1 MLKQN
6 FNLIN
11 YSNLN
16 EDQLKYLIT
25 LLGQQNTKNII
36 TIETLQQQITNL
48 KQENRKTKV
57 RTSGSLKKL
66 FRKVAALEYK
76 NQKYENVV
84 SQNENLSDLVNQLHN
99 ENDILKER
107 DPNIESQVYNRFKE
121 EVEANLKR
129 ESDLRKE
136 NKKLKEQLKS
146 QEISFSLYKKKTQF
160 LIQEFKENNL
170 EHRQEQIA
178 LIESYDKKIKELK
191 EQNTELINNNNK
203 FKKLNEEL
211 NNQANKM
218 KIELKKNEDII
229 KRKVLL
235 LIEERNKLKNNLELI
250 QKEKENK
257 PEFTNLV
264 SKIQQLTD
272 DFLKIMQENTN
283 IKIKLNQQKE
293 QYEKK
298 LKEMDDELNLMKL
311 KTMKSLK
318 EQNEETLLNKNYNS
332 ENKLKQNLIKFQKMN
347 KDLSNE
353 ISNSNKEMTANIG
366 RVRQNEKKI
375 TNLEEEIVELNEQIT
390 QYKKENLN
398 LSNKSIEQHSEL
410 LILRNVNQENIKLDK
425 KIKLY
430 KQIQNTLKEETYKF
444 QVTSKMNV
452 NQIEEL
458 ESENDNL
465 RRTIDKLHSNISELI
480 KRTVLTEYDIEM
492 LHKFSK
498 KLKTGITNDRN
509 NKNNSTKITQKVKNT
524 KKKNENKNEEKVL
537 LKKSSYITPKRTRLH
552 KQKFKTWKIAKDHHK
567 KSHNVGNEEEDDFN
581 FNSVDVDGNYEDDD
595 FEHVDMFSI
604 SSKITINKANIS
616 KNYFTEMKKENQSL
630 VKKKRIYEKKIRK
643 LKSELKIFK
652 MGLDLKNKEQYQI
665 ITNHQNETRELKTT
679 ISLLKNIKPVL
690 NETIPSNKT
699 LELLKVLL
707 RQEEK
712 VIDQRIM
719 KLNDPEALVL
729 EKTAT
734 GILVNAGTLDKLLKV
749 LIHPEYL
756 EIDYRIYFVLSFR
769 RFCKPIQIL
778 KYLRREFLKSQ
789 NKKNKNQDK
798 EIELIMKKSG
808 EIKDGESGVDSN
820 DTNDNENKE
829 KNENTN
835 SSSSNNGATTAN
847 NNNFQKGSENNDNNL
862 MQKSHLE
869 IVQTHIVRF
878 CLIWVQIFFSDFRQD
893 NKLTKLMLNLISCT
907 STSQFENIREI
918 SRSINFK
925 FNLKLRN
932 KIDPEDE
939 YKVSII
945 DKETPEPILPMKKT
959 INWKAITFIDLN
971 EIGLARQMTLFEM
984 GLFQRIEAKEF
995 IKKRWSKKDKKLTPN
1010 LIEMIQRFN
1019 NTSLWIVSTILSY
1032 EKVKMRS
1039 QIITKFIKCGKES
1052 IRLGN
1057 FNTAMEIVAGLNNS
1071 AIRRLRKSW
1080 ALVLEEEIKDF
1091 EDFSVLLSSRK
1102 NSQNLR
1108 NAISEI
1114 DKNQKPLL
1122 PYLGMFLSDLTFI
1135 EDGNPDRKTE
1145 NTNLI
1150 NFKKINLIGSTL
1162 VKILNFQKRSF
1173 NFKFIPEF
1181 QQFLSNL
1188 TFEKD
1193 EIIRYE
1199 LSVKLEPNPKQ

>member
-1 MLKQN
+1 MEKQN
-6 FNLIN
+6 LNLIN
-11 YSNLN
+11 YENLN
-16 EDQLKYLIT
+16 EDKLKCLVT

-36 TIETLQQQITNL
+36 TIDTLKEQITNL

-57 RTSGSLKKL
+57 RTSESLKKL

-84 SQNENLSDLVNQLHN
+84 SQNEKLSDLVNQLQN

-136 NKKLKEQLKS
+136 NEKLKEQIKL
-146 QEISFSLYKKKTQF
+146 QEISFAIYKKNTQF
-160 LIQEFKENNL
+160 LLQEFKEKNIGN
-170 EHRQEQIA
+170 RQEKIT
-178 LIESYDKKIKELK
+178 LIEDYEKKITECK
-191 EQNTELINNNNK
+191 EQNTELINNNNNLK
-203 FKKLNEEL
+203 QQKEEL
-211 NNQANKM
+211 NDRVNQM
-218 KIELKKNEDII
+218 KIEQEKNEVII

-235 LIEERNKLKNNLELI
+235 LIEERDKLKNNLELI
-250 QKEKENK
+250 QKEKENQT
-257 PEFTNLV
+257 EFTYLV
-264 SKIQQLTD
+264 SKIQELTD
-272 DFLKIMQENTN
+272 DYLKIMQEYTN
-283 IKIKLNQQKE
+283 IKITLNQQKE
-293 QYEKK
+293 QYENQIKK
-298 LKEMDDELNLMKL
+298 MDDEMNLMKL
-311 KTMKSLK
+311 KTMKNLK
-318 EQNEETLLNKNYNS
+318 GQNEETQLNKNQNS
-332 ENKLKQNLIKFQKMN
+332 ENQLKENLIKFQKMN

-375 TNLEEEIVELNEQIT
+375 TKLEEEIVELNEQIT

-425 KIKLY
+425 NIKLY

-444 QVTSKMNV
+444 QVTSKMDV
-452 NQIEEL
+452 NQIEQL
-458 ESENDNL
+458 ERENDYL
-465 RRTIDKLHSNISELI
+465 RGTINKLQFRIGELI
-480 KRTVLTEYDIEM
+480 ERTVLTEYDIEM
-492 LHKFSK
+492 LQNFSK
-498 KLKTGITNDRN
+498 TLKSGILNS
-509 NKNNSTKITQKVKNT
+509 NKNDKNNATKNTQKTKN
-524 KKKNENKNEEKVL
+524 KKKKKENESEEQVL
-537 LKKSSYITPKRTRLH
+537 LKKTSFMLPKNTKPHR
-552 KQKFKTWKIAKDHHK
+552 QKFKTWKIAKDHHK
-567 KSHNVGNEEEDDFN
+567 KSHIVGNDH
-581 FNSVDVDGNYEDDD
+581 GNNAKNN
-595 FEHVDMFSI
+595 FEHVDLLSI
-604 SSKITINKANIS
+604 NSKIQINKANTY
-616 KNYFTEMKKENQSL
+616 KKYFSQIQKENKSL
-630 VKKKRIYEKKIRK
+630 LKRKRMYEKKIRK
-643 LKSELKIFK
+643 LKSKVKIFK
-652 MGLDLKNKEQYQI
+652 MGLDLKKKEQYQI
-665 ITNHQNETRELKTT
+665 IKNHQNETKELKTT

-699 LELLKVLL
+699 LEILKVLL

-719 KLNDPEALVL
+719 KLNDPDALVL
-729 EKTAT
+729 EKTTT

-769 RFCKPIQIL
+769 SFCKPIQIL
-778 KYLRREFLKSQ
+778 KYLRREFLKSLD
-789 NKKNKNQDK
+789 KKNKNHDK
-798 EIELIMKKSG
+798 EIESIMIKSDESG
-808 EIKDGESGVDSN
+808 DGESDNDSN
-820 DTNDNENKE
+820 EANDDENNE
-829 KNENTN
+829 KNGNNN
-835 SSSSNNGATTAN
+835 SSSSNNN
-847 NNNFQKGSENNDNNL
+847 NIHDLKKSSENNDNNPNNNL

-869 IVQTHIVRF
+869 IIQTHIVRF

-893 NKLTKLMLNLISCT
+893 NNLTKLMLNLISCT

-971 EIGLARQMTLFEM
+971 EIELARQMTLFEM

-995 IKKRWSKKDKKLTPN
+995 IKKRWSKKDKNLTPN
-1010 LIEMIQRFN
+1010 LIGMIERFN

-1039 QIITKFIKCGKES
+1039 HIITKFIKCGKVS
-1052 IRLGN
+1052 IRFGN

-1080 ALVLEEEIKDF
+1080 ALVLEQDIKDF

-1114 DKNQKPLL
+1114 EKTKKPLL
-1122 PYLGMFLSDLTFI
+1122 PYLGMFLSDITFI

-1145 NTNLI
+1145 NTDLI
-1150 NFKKINLIGSTL
+1150 NFKKINLIGNTL
-1162 VKILNFQKRSF
+1162 VKIINFQKRSF